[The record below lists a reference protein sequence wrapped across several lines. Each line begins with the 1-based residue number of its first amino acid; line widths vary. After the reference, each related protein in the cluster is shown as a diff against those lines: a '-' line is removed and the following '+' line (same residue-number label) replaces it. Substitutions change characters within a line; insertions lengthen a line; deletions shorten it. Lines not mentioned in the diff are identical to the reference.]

1 VDGDIVKVKLYDTA
15 GEETTLPTQTTFS
28 IEKSL
33 YKQSNGIIL
42 IFDIT
47 KRESFDKLEAWI
59 KDIEDKVEEHTIKT
73 LIGNKIDLEGRTAT
87 IDEMNEFAKKHSFDY
102 YETSAKENKDV
113 NTIFS
118 DIIKKTYLKVK
129 SLKPRESFQ
138 LMNKSQIKTAGCC
151 T

>member
-1 VDGDIVKVKLYDTA
+1 MDGDVIKVKLYDTA
-15 GEETTLPTQTTFS
+15 GEETTLPT

-47 KRESFDKLEAWI
+47 KKESFDRLEAWI
-59 KDIEDKVEEHTIKT
+59 KDIQDKVEEHTIKA
-73 LIGNKIDLEGRTAT
+73 LIGNKIDLEGRVAT
-87 IDEMNEFAKKHSFDY
+87 IDEVTELAKKHSFDY

-118 DIIKKTYLKVK
+118 NIIKRTYLNVK
-129 SLKPRESFQ
+129 SLRPRESFQ
-138 LMNKSQIKTAGCC
+138 LMNKHQIKRAGCC